1 MTDDRDPRLQALFA
15 DARAE
20 LDGEEFVTRVIA
32 KTRKPKQFV
41 IAGLATIAL
50 IMAAAAWLF
59 TLPILGISQVVATAL
74 TTTLIDLGEGWLA
87 WVLLPVN
94 NIASVLALC
103 IKALR
108 MIHQKV
114 RGASYLG

>member
-15 DARAE
+15 DAQTE
-20 LDGEEFVTRVIA
+20 LDGEEFVSRVIK
-32 KTRKPKQFV
+32 KTRKPKQLV
-41 IAGLATIAL
+41 IAGLATVAL
-50 IMAAAAWLF
+50 VMVAAAWLF
-59 TLPILGISQVVATAL
+59 SLPFLGISEVVATAL

-87 WVLLPVN
+87 WVLLPIN
-94 NIASVLALC
+94 NIASVVALC

-108 MIHQKV
+108 MIHNKV